1 MPLYEYECNK
11 CGLFEQFISIKHY
24 EHIIECPTCDN
35 DSHRKYSPPNIYN
48 TTPNYRKARG
58 INEKNQESPRVET
71 INQKQDNHHSHPH
84 SHSHSHNHVSH
95 NPWMVGH

>member
-24 EHIIECPTCDN
+24 EHIIDCPTCDN

-48 TTPNYRKARG
+48 KLN
-58 INEKNQESPRVET
+58 
-71 INQKQDNHHSHPH
+71 
-84 SHSHSHNHVSH
+84 
-95 NPWMVGH
+95 